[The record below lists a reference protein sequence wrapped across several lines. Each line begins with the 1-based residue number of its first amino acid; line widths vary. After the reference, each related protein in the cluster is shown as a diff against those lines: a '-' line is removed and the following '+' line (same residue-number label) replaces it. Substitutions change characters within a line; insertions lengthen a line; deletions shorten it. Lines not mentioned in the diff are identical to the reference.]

1 VVYWLVLVSIIVH
14 GLSVPI
20 LYVIYK
26 ASRVP
31 KVHDHPVEVVLLSKN
46 EPLPNNSTVD
56 RQRHS
61 VLVNNQFAEPTH
73 PSVLNDDSDDEKES
87 SYLQESCE
95 RIRPRSER
103 SSMSYISETPIPQ
116 EASQRLNHEVNPRNL
131 V

>member
-1 VVYWLVLVSIIVH
+1 MVYWLVLFSIIVH

-26 ASRVP
+26 ALRVP

-61 VLVNNQFAEPTH
+61 VLVNNQFSEPTH

-87 SYLQESCE
+87 NDLRESCE

-103 SSMSYISETPIPQ
+103 SSMSYIQRRQFHKEQ
-116 EASQRLNHEVNPRNL
+116 ASV
-131 V
+131 